1 MTSLKSLIAAAVD
14 WLRGGTPKVRCN
26 EHVWRNG
33 VAELRRRA
41 NGRRESG
48 AFLLGNIENGV
59 RVIRKFLFY
68 DDVDPHC
75 FDKGIVE
82 FNGRLL
88 HVVHTECR
96 KLGMRLVA
104 DVHVHPG
111 GHGQSSSDRANP
123 MDPRSGHIA
132 MILPNF
138 AKGEFQPGQFGI
150 YEFQGR
156 NNWIDHSQDGKR
168 FFELT
173 R

>member
-1 MTSLKSLIAAAVD
+1 MTFIKSLIAAAVD
-14 WLRGGTPKVRCN
+14 WFCGSSPKVLCGA
-26 EHVWRNG
+26 HVWREG

-48 AFLLGNIENGV
+48 AFLLGNIEKDV

-68 DDVDPHC
+68 DDIDPHC
-75 FDKGIVE
+75 FDNGIVE

-96 KLGMRLVA
+96 KLGLRLVA

-111 GHGQSSSDRANP
+111 GYGQSSSDRENP

-138 AKGEFQPGQFGI
+138 AKGEFVPGEFGI

-156 NNWIDHSQDGKR
+156 DNWINHSQEGKR
-168 FFELT
+168 FFKLT